1 MLSIGPH
8 EHKILKNLSVL
19 DFSLKF
25 YKRHI
30 PQTIAIVIDKKKNN
44 NKEHDHLSF
53 KQQCIANAA
62 KTNVLPGLIMSKVLV
77 FL

>member
-8 EHKILKNLSVL
+8 QHKILKNLSVL
-19 DFSLKF
+19 DFSFKC
-25 YKRHI
+25 YKHHI
-30 PQTIAIVIDKKKNN
+30 PQTIAIVIDKKN